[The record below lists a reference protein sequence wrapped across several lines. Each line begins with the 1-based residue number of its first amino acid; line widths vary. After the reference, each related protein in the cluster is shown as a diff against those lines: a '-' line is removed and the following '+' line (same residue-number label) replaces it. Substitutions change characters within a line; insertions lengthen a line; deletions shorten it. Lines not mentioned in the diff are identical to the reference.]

1 MRNHL
6 PPVTP
11 VVDVTLERRR
21 VQRAAIAA
29 GGTIRQGVPLSFA
42 QQRLWFVTKLDSGTL
57 SYNVPLCLRL
67 TGELDIAALERSLGE
82 IIRRHEVL
90 RTTYPE
96 VAGRPEQR
104 VAAELPIELRV
115 DARDGRPEH
124 AWAHI
129 INEWANHEA
138 RRPFD
143 LAHGPMVRIRLLR
156 LAASEHVLL
165 LVMHH
170 IVCDGWSIAVLLREL
185 GTFYGDFRR
194 GSRHSAPAATQPAL
208 PALAVQYGDF
218 SVWQRGWLQGEVLD
232 AQLAYWT
239 RQLAGAPPV
248 LALPTDRP
256 RPPVRRSRGASVRA
270 TIPAGVVSSLREVC
284 AGERVTL
291 FMGLFAAY
299 AALLSRYSG
308 QADLV
313 IGSLIAGRNR
323 RQLEPLIGFFVN
335 SIALRVEVSPDLRFR
350 DLLRRVRETCAGAYA
365 HQDLPFERLV
375 DALKP
380 ERTLSHTP
388 VFQVDFVLQNAP
400 PAALDLPGISA
411 SLVDVDLETSKLDVS
426 VIAQETPAG
435 VVTTWTYDVDLFD
448 AATMSRM
455 AAHYVHLLAGAA
467 ADPAARVT
475 DLPLVSARER
485 RDQLVAWGS
494 AVTAYPRET
503 LWPQVFE
510 AACARHPDR
519 VAVEAEHA
527 QLTYLQLNERANQ
540 LAHRLRARGVRP
552 DDRIGICLERSLDMF
567 VGLLAILKAGGAY
580 VPLDPGYPEERLAWM
595 VEDSQAVLILSR
607 TSLVARLPIA
617 LAKVPWLELADDALA
632 GEPRGNPEA
641 LSAAL
646 AGDALAYV
654 IYTSGSTGRPK
665 GVALS
670 NHGLACSTLARADY
684 YGVRGERF
692 LLLSSLSFDSSVAG
706 IFGTLARG
714 GTLVV
719 VSAETQQDLRGLAR
733 GIAARRVS
741 HFLCVPSLYAALL
754 PELEALRPPALE
766 GVIVAGEPCGPA
778 LVARHHEMFP
788 DAALWNEY
796 GPTEAAV
803 WSSVH
808 KTDARRDR
816 DVVPIG
822 RAAPHVALYVL
833 DHALEP
839 VPQGLAGELYVGGAG
854 LARGYLG
861 RPDLTAARFLPHP
874 FSDEP
879 GARLYRTG
887 DLVKYNAAGQLEF
900 LGRADGQIKL
910 RGYRIELAEVEAVL
924 TMCPGVQVAAA
935 TAARE
940 GQAGNARLIAYVVP
954 APGEPPPKATALRA
968 FLAERLPD
976 YMVPS
981 VFVVRDALPM
991 LPNGKLDRAALP
1003 APRGDEAAADEANE
1017 APETAPEMAPETA
1030 IELALAELWA
1040 QLLGVPRVGA
1050 RENFFELGG
1059 HSLLAMQLVSRV
1071 RAVLG
1076 FELAVRTVFEAPTL
1090 GELAGRLSNQ
1100 LAGGATRPPL
1110 VASPPGAE
1118 APLSFAQQRLWF
1130 LSQLAPGEFAYH
1142 VPVFLRLEGALDA
1155 AALAHSLDD
1164 LIGRHAVLRT
1174 TFVRRANQPAA
1185 PVQHIAGAAPFA
1197 LVVEDLEVVAEGV
1210 RWAVVEERARQ
1221 EARVPFDLET
1231 GPLVRARLLRLAAR
1245 DHVVLLVVHHIVCD
1259 GWSMGVLLREL
1270 GALYAAHVA
1279 GTPSELPP
1287 LAVQY
1292 ADFASWQREL
1302 LGSAAASDSLA
1313 ARQLSYW
1320 REALQGLPERVA
1332 LPTDRPYPAVADY
1345 RAQTLRFELD
1355 PALHAGLRELAREAR
1370 ASLYMVLQA
1379 ALAALLT
1386 RMGAGTDIPLGSA
1399 VAGRTDA
1406 ALEQLVGFF
1415 VNTLVL
1421 RTDTAGNPTFRELLG
1436 RVRATDLAAYVHQEV
1451 PFEWVVEAVRPARS
1465 LAGNPLFQVM
1475 LVLQNTPEAALRLPG
1490 VAVSALPVALEHT
1503 KFDVTVDLTEHL
1515 RPDGAAGGLTGRI
1528 EYRCD
1533 LFNAET
1539 IEAFAARLVQ
1549 LYRAIVADPGQRIGQ
1564 LDVLLPAERARLV
1577 APAAQ
1582 AGGPDEGAALPA
1594 LFEAQVRRT
1603 PDALALSGPGGEL
1616 TYAELNARANRVA
1629 HRLIAL
1635 GAGPEQLIGLAMPR
1649 SVELVVALLGVLK
1662 AGAAYLPLDPDY
1674 PAERLAFMLADARP
1688 LAVLGS
1694 AERAVALPAERVI
1707 VLDAPGV
1714 LAELAALPASDPT
1727 DDDRGACLCAAH
1739 PAYVI
1744 YTSGSTGRPK
1754 GVVIPHRN
1762 VARLFASTEPWF
1774 GFGPDDVWTLFHSP
1788 AFDFSVWEIWG
1799 PLLHGGRLVI
1809 VPRAIGRSSG
1819 ELLDLLARERV
1830 TVLSQTPSAFFQLA
1844 QADHD
1849 EPARGAELAL
1859 RTVIFGGEA
1868 LELRKLA
1875 GWYARHPVVPAL
1887 VNMYGITETTVH
1899 VSYRALDR
1907 DTAANATESLIGA
1920 AIPDLRMYVL
1930 GGDLAP
1936 VPTGVVGEIF
1946 VAGAGLARGY
1956 LNRPA
1961 LTAERFLPDP
1971 FGPPGSRMYRTG
1983 DLARLRADGELAYL
1997 GRRDDQVKLRGFR
2010 IELGEVGAAM
2020 AAHPEVA
2027 QAGVILREDRP
2038 GDPRLVAYVVPATGA
2053 VLDPRA
2059 LRRHA
2064 AERLPEHMVPSAVV
2078 VLDRMPLTAHGKL
2091 DRKALPAPAIDGTA
2105 TRRAPIT
2112 PVQAILCDVVAEV
2125 VGVAEVG
2132 VDDNFFELGGHS
2144 LLATRLVSRIRTVL
2158 GVELGVRAVFEAP
2171 VVGELA
2177 NRLDGSRAGTRPA
2190 LVARQPG
2197 AELPLSFAQQRLWFL
2212 AQLAPG
2218 GIAYNVPLVLRV
2230 EGALEAGVLARCL
2243 DDLIA
2248 RHEVLRTSFAGRDG
2262 QPVQQIAAAGRC
2274 ELVVEDLDGVACA
2287 LRWAAVEARARQE
2300 ATGPF
2305 DLETGPLVRARLL
2318 RLAARDHVVL
2328 VVMHHIVCD
2337 GWSME
2342 VLLHELEAL
2351 YAAHLTGVEPA
2362 LPALAV
2368 QYADFAR
2375 WQRQWLV
2382 GGERDAQL
2390 RYWTQQLAGAPAVL
2404 ELPLDRPRPRTQS
2417 FHGAYLTVPI
2427 GGDVARG
2434 LRALGRAEGVT
2445 LFMTLLAAYDVLLWR
2460 YTGQRDVVVGSPIAG
2475 RMVSEVEPLI
2485 GFFVNTLVLRVRL
2498 APQRSFRA
2506 LLGRVREVCLGGYA
2520 HQDLPF
2526 EQLVD
2531 ALNPVRNLSH
2541 PPVFQVAFT
2550 LQNLPPA
2557 GRELSGA
2564 RVTAMDIDLGIAK
2577 FDLTLTVR
2585 ETAGEL
2591 LCAWEYNTD
2600 LFDAASVVRMA
2611 GHYLRLVEAAVAEPD
2626 LPVARL
2632 PFIDAAER
2640 HQLVVAWNPAPALVG
2655 ELFPHERFERQA
2667 QATPEAPAVIDGA
2680 TELTYGELDRRAN
2693 RLAWHLAELGA
2704 GPDVVVALCLD
2715 RSADMLIA
2723 LLAVLKAGAAYLP
2736 LDPGHPA
2743 ARVQF
2748 TLDDSAA
2755 AIAIVHAR
2763 HEPLVAGP
2771 PGGRARIVCLD
2782 RDRIASGPGDEV
2794 APARRATGEH
2804 LGYVIYTSGSTGTPK
2819 GAELRLTSL
2828 ANVVGDMVTRLGLGP
2843 ADRWVAA
2850 TTLAFDIA
2858 TLEMLAPLVSGGT
2871 LVIATRE
2878 QATRGSELRAL
2889 IETSGGTIFQ
2899 GTPST
2904 YRLLLEAGLG
2914 RQPLQVRRWVCGGER
2929 VLADLVD
2936 RMAACGGQLINGY
2949 GPTETTI
2956 YSTVGELDPSAI
2968 TIGRPVAN
2976 TRIYILSDDLALQPI
2991 GVAGEIWIGGEGLG
3005 RGYRHR
3011 PALTAERFVPDPFG
3025 ARPGARMYRTG
3036 DLGRWRADGRIECL
3050 GRTDDQVKVRGHR
3063 IELGEIESA
3072 LANHPGVA
3080 ACAAAVREDAPG
3092 DMRLIAYLVPR
3103 DGVAAPGA
3111 PELRDL
3117 RAWLRTS
3124 LPEYMMP
3131 SRFVTLAAL
3140 PYTPSGK
3147 VDRNALPAPDAE
3159 RDQATFVAP
3168 RAGLE
3173 AELAAIWAEVLRLGE
3188 GGRVGQVGVTD
3199 NFFDLGGNS
3208 LLLQTV
3214 HTRIETRLGRQV
3226 PLVELFEFSTIA
3238 ALAAHLAPGPSAP
3251 GASATGDPAAGDANP
3266 PGHGDDR
3273 SQGLRQLAAKRRGG
3287 TDASR

>member
-1 MRNHL
+1 L
-6 PPVTP
+6 
-11 VVDVTLERRR
+11 
-21 VQRAAIAA
+21 
-29 GGTIRQGVPLSFA
+29 PLSFA
-42 QQRLWFVTKLDSGTL
+42 QQRLWFVTSLDSGAL
-57 SYNVPLCLRL
+57 SYNVPFCLRL

-82 IIRRHEVL
+82 IVIRHEVL

-96 VAGRPEQR
+96 VCGRPEQR
-104 VAAELPIELRV
+104 IAAELPLVLRV
-115 DARDGRPEH
+115 EPRDGRPEH
-124 AWAHI
+124 EWAHI
-129 INEWANHEA
+129 IDEWAKHEA

-143 LAHGPMVRIRLLR
+143 LAHGPMLRIGLLR
-156 LAASEHVLL
+156 LAAREHVLL

-170 IVCDGWSIAVLLREL
+170 IVCDGWSIAVVLREL
-185 GTFYGDFRR
+185 GAFYRDFQR
-194 GSRHSAPAATQPAL
+194 GVSHGSQGATEPAL
-208 PALAVQYGDF
+208 PALTVQYGDF
-218 SVWQRGWLQGEVLD
+218 AVWQRGWLQGEVLE

-239 RQLAGAPPV
+239 RQLAGAPPA
-248 LALPTDRP
+248 LALPSDRP
-256 RPPVRRSRGASVRA
+256 RPAVRRSRGASVRA
-270 TIPAGVVSSLREVC
+270 TVPAGVVSALRDVG
-284 AGERVTL
+284 AGERATL
-291 FMGLFAAY
+291 FMVLFAAY
-299 AALLSRYSG
+299 AALLARYSG
-308 QADLV
+308 QSDLV

-335 SIALRVEVSPDLRFR
+335 AVALRVEAAPDISFR
-350 DLLRRVRETCAGAYA
+350 ELLRRVRETCAGAYA

-388 VFQVDFVLQNAP
+388 LFQVDFVLQNAP
-400 PAALDLPGISA
+400 SVALDLPGISA
-411 SLVDVDLETSKLDVS
+411 SLGDVDLETAKLDLS

-448 AATMSRM
+448 AATLSRM
-455 AAHYVHLLAGAA
+455 AAHYLQLLTCAA
-467 ADPAARVT
+467 AHPEAKLA
-475 DLPLVSARER
+475 DLPLVSERER
-485 RDQLVAWGS
+485 RDQLIAWSSG
-494 AVTAYPRET
+494 VTAYSRDT
-503 LWPQVFE
+503 LLHQIFE
-510 AACARHPDR
+510 AECARHPDR
-519 VAVEAEHA
+519 VAIEAEHA
-527 QLTYLQLNERANQ
+527 ELTYLQLNERANQ
-540 LAHRLRARGVRP
+540 LAHRLLARGVRP
-552 DDRIGICLERSLDMF
+552 DDRIGICVERSIDMF

-580 VPLDPGYPEERLAWM
+580 VPLDPGYPEDRLAWM
-595 VEDSQAVLILSR
+595 VEDSQAVLVLSR
-607 TSLVARLPIA
+607 PALVARLPVA
-617 LAKVPWLELADDALA
+617 LARVPWLDLADDSLA
-632 GEPRGNPEA
+632 REPRGNPLVRNAEA
-641 LSAAL
+641 AS
-646 AGDALAYV
+646 DALAYV

-670 NHGLACSTLARADY
+670 HHGLVCSTRARADY
-684 YGVRGERF
+684 YGARGERF

-714 GTLVV
+714 GTVVV
-719 VSAETQQDLRGLAR
+719 VSAEAQQDLRGLAR
-733 GIAARRVS
+733 EIAARRVS
-741 HFLCVPSLYAALL
+741 HFLCVPSLHAALL
-754 PELEALRPPALE
+754 PELEALRPLALE

-778 LVARHHEMFP
+778 LVARHSQVFP
-788 DAALWNEY
+788 AAALWNEY

-833 DHALEP
+833 DRALEP

-861 RPDLTAARFLPHP
+861 RPDVTAAHFLPHP
-874 FSDEP
+874 FSAEP

-887 DLVKYNAAGQLEF
+887 DLVKYNSTGQLEF
-900 LGRADGQIKL
+900 LGRADGQIKV

-924 TMCPGVQVAAA
+924 AMCPGIQVAAV

-940 GQAGNARLIAYVVP
+940 GQAESARLIAYVVP
-954 APGEPPPKATALRA
+954 VSGGAPPSAVALRG
-968 FLAERLPD
+968 FLAERLPE

-981 VFVVRDALPM
+981 AFVVLEALPM

-1003 APRGDEAAADEANE
+1003 VPARRGAEADEAYV
-1017 APETAPEMAPETA
+1017 APGTA
-1030 IELALAELWA
+1030 IEQALAELWA
-1040 QLLGVPRVGA
+1040 QLLGVSRVGMHD
-1050 RENFFELGG
+1050 NFFELGG
-1059 HSLLAMQLVSRV
+1059 HSLLAMQLTSRV

-1076 FELAVRTVFEAPTL
+1076 LELAVRAVFEAPAL
-1090 GELAGRLSNQ
+1090 GELARRLDDQ

-1110 VASPPGAE
+1110 VARERGAE

-1130 LSQLAPGEFAYH
+1130 LAQLAPGGFAYH

-1155 AALAHSLDD
+1155 SVLAQSLGE
-1164 LIGRHAVLRT
+1164 LIVRHEVLRT
-1174 TFVRRANQPAA
+1174 TFARRAGQ
-1185 PVQHIAGAAPFA
+1185 PVQQVQPIAGAARFA
-1197 LVVEDLEVVAEGV
+1197 LVVEDLEGVAEDARGA
-1210 RWAVVEERARQ
+1210 AVDARARQ
-1221 EARVPFDLET
+1221 EASAPFDLET

-1245 DHVVLLVVHHIVCD
+1245 DHVLLMVVHHIVCD

-1279 GTPSELPP
+1279 GTRSELPP

-1292 ADFASWQREL
+1292 ADFAHWQQAL
-1302 LGSAAASDSLA
+1302 LGSEAVSGSIAS
-1313 ARQLSYW
+1313 RQLSYW
-1320 REALQGLPERVA
+1320 REALHGLPERVA
-1332 LPTDRPYPAVADY
+1332 LPADRPYPAVADY
-1345 RAQTLRFELD
+1345 RSQTLRFELD
-1355 PALHAGLRELAREAR
+1355 PALHAGLRELAQEAR

-1379 ALAALLT
+1379 GLAALLT
-1386 RMGAGTDIPLGSA
+1386 RLGAGTDVPLGSA

-1406 ALEQLVGFF
+1406 ALEDLVGFF

-1421 RTDTAGNPTFRELLG
+1421 RTDTAKNPTFRELLG

-1475 LVLQNTPEAALRLPG
+1475 LVLQNTPEATLTLPG
-1490 VAVSALPVALEHT
+1490 VAASALPVALEHT
-1503 KFDVTVDLTEHL
+1503 KFDLTVDLTEHL
-1515 RPDGAAGGLTGRI
+1515 RPAGTGGGTAGGLTGRI
-1528 EYRCD
+1528 EYRKD
-1533 LFNAET
+1533 LFDAVT

-1549 LYRAIVADPGQRIGQ
+1549 LYRAVVADPDQRIGR
-1564 LDVLLPAERARLV
+1564 LDVLLPPERARLV
-1577 APAAQ
+1577 APVARAA
-1582 AGGPDEGAALPA
+1582 GPAEEAALPA
-1594 LFEAQVRRT
+1594 LPAIFEAQVRRT
-1603 PDALALSGPGGEL
+1603 PGAIALSDGASQL

-1635 GAGPEQLIGLAMPR
+1635 GAGPEQLIALAMPR

-1694 AERAVALPAERVI
+1694 SERAVALPAERVL
-1707 VLDAPGV
+1707 VLDAPSV
-1714 LAELAALPASDPT
+1714 AAELAALPASDPT
-1727 DDDRGACLCAAH
+1727 DDDRRACLRAEH

-1762 VARLFASTEPWF
+1762 VARLFASTERWF

-1809 VPRAIGRSSG
+1809 VPRAVGRSPA

-1849 EPARGAELAL
+1849 RPGRGAGLAL

-1868 LELRKLA
+1868 LELRKLSA
-1875 GWYARHPVVPAL
+1875 WYERHPVAPAL

-1907 DTAANATESLIGA
+1907 DTAANATGSLIGA
-1920 AIPDLRMYVL
+1920 AIPDLQMYVL
-1930 GGDLAP
+1930 DGELEP
-1936 VPTGVVGEIF
+1936 VPTGVVGEIY

-1961 LTAERFLPDP
+1961 LTAERFVANP

-1983 DLARLRADGELAYL
+1983 DLARLLPDGELAYL
-1997 GRRDDQVKLRGFR
+1997 GRGDHQVKLRGFR
-2010 IELGEVGAAM
+2010 IELGDVEAAM
-2020 AAHPEVA
+2020 DAHPDVA
-2027 QAGVILREDRP
+2027 QTGVILREDRP
-2038 GDPRLVAYVVPATGA
+2038 GDQRLVAYVVPATA
-2053 VLDPRA
+2053 STLDPA
-2059 LRRHA
+2059 VLRRHA

-2091 DRKALPAPAIDGTA
+2091 DRKALPAPASEGTA

-2112 PVQAILCDVVAEV
+2112 PVQAILCDLFAEI
-2125 VGVAEVG
+2125 VGVAHVG

-2144 LLATRLVSRIRTVL
+2144 LLATRLVSRIRAVL

-2177 NRLDGSRAGTRPA
+2177 KRLDDQRTGTARPA
-2190 LVARQPG
+2190 LVARERG
-2197 AELPLSFAQQRLWFL
+2197 APAPLSFAQQRLWFL
-2212 AQLAPG
+2212 AQLEPG
-2218 GIAYNVPLVLRV
+2218 GIAYNVPLFLRV
-2230 EGALEAGVLARCL
+2230 EGALEVGVLERCL

-2248 RHEVLRTSFAGRDG
+2248 RHEVLRTSFAKRDG
-2262 QPVQQIAAAGRC
+2262 QPVPQIAAAARL
-2274 ELVVEDLDGVACA
+2274 ELVVEDLEGVAEPA
-2287 LRWAAVEARARQE
+2287 RWAAALARARQE
-2300 ATGPF
+2300 ARGAF
-2305 DLETGPLVRARLL
+2305 DLEAGPLVRVRLL

-2342 VLLHELEAL
+2342 VLLHELGAL
-2351 YAAHLTGVEPA
+2351 YAARMTGSEPA

-2368 QYADFAR
+2368 QYGDFAH
-2375 WQRQWLV
+2375 WQRQWL
-2382 GGERDAQL
+2382 GGRERDAQL
-2390 RYWTQQLAGAPAVL
+2390 LYWTQQLAGAPAVL
-2404 ELPLDRPRPRTQS
+2404 ELPLDRPRPRTQTFRGS
-2417 FHGAYLTVPI
+2417 YLTLPI
-2427 GGDVARG
+2427 AGEVASA
-2434 LRALGRAEGVT
+2434 LRELGRAEGVT

-2460 YTGQRDVVVGSPIAG
+2460 YTGQQDVVVGSPIAG

-2498 APQRSFRA
+2498 APRGSFRA
-2506 LLGRVREVCLGGYA
+2506 LLGRVREACLGGYA

-2531 ALNPVRNLSH
+2531 ALNPARDMSH

-2550 LQNLPPA
+2550 LQNVPPA
-2557 GRELSGA
+2557 ALELPGA
-2564 RVTAMDIDLGIAK
+2564 RATAMDVDLGIAK

-2585 ETAGEL
+2585 EAAGAL

-2600 LFDAASVVRMA
+2600 LFDEATVARMA
-2611 GHYLRLVEAAVAEPD
+2611 RHYLRLVEAAVADPD
-2626 LPVARL
+2626 LPIARL
-2632 PFIDAAER
+2632 LLVDAAER
-2640 HQLVVAWNPAPALVG
+2640 HQLVVAWNPPPAEIG

-2667 QATPEAPAVIDGA
+2667 RATPDARAVVDGRV
-2680 TELTYGELDRRAN
+2680 ELTYRELDRRADQ
-2693 RLAWHLAELGA
+2693 LAWHLAELGA
-2704 GPDVVVALCLD
+2704 GPDVVVAICLD
-2715 RSADMLIA
+2715 RSVDMLIA

-2743 ARVQF
+2743 ARVRF

-2755 AIAIVHAR
+2755 AIVIVHAR
-2763 HEPLVAGP
+2763 HEPLVTGA

-2782 RDRIASGPGDEV
+2782 RDRISGGPGDEV
-2794 APARRATGEH
+2794 ARVCGVCGACGARRATGEH

-2819 GAELRLTSL
+2819 GAELRLASL
-2828 ANVVGDMVTRLGLGP
+2828 ANVVGDMATRLGLGP

-2858 TLEMLAPLVSGGT
+2858 SLEMLAPLVSGGT

-2889 IETSGGTIFQ
+2889 IETSGCTIFQ

-2936 RMAACGGQLINGY
+2936 KMAACGGQLINGY

-2956 YSTVGELDPSAI
+2956 YSTVGALDPSAI

-2976 TRIYILSDDLALQPI
+2976 TRIYILSDDLELQPV

-3005 RGYRHR
+3005 RGYRRR
-3011 PALTAERFVPDPFG
+3011 PALTAERFLPDPFSE
-3025 ARPGARMYRTG
+3025 ARGARMYRTG

-3063 IELGEIESA
+3063 IELGEIEAA
-3072 LANHPGVA
+3072 LAAHPSVA
-3080 ACAAAVREDAPG
+3080 ACAAVVREDAPG
-3092 DMRLIAYLVPR
+3092 DLRLIAYLVPR
-3103 DGVAAPGA
+3103 DGIAESGAAGATGA
-3111 PELRDL
+3111 PEPRDL
-3117 RAWLRTS
+3117 RAWLRAS

-3131 SRFVTLAAL
+3131 SRFVTLPAL
-3140 PYTPSGK
+3140 PHTPSGK
-3147 VDRNALPAPDAE
+3147 VDRKALPAPDAE
-3159 RDQATFVAP
+3159 RDQAPFVAP

-3173 AELAAIWAEVLRLGE
+3173 AELAAIWAEVLRLGP
-3188 GGRVGQVGVTD
+3188 VGQVGTTD

-3208 LLLQTV
+3208 LLLQIV

-3226 PLVELFEFSTIA
+3226 PLVELFEFSTIGS
-3238 ALAAHLAPGPSAP
+3238 LAAHLAPG
-3251 GASATGDPAAGDANP
+3251 ASATDDPAAGDANP

-3273 SQGLRQLAAKRRGG
+3273 RQGLRQLAAKRRGR
-3287 TDASR
+3287 DASQ